1 MTRCE
6 PRAVVVTECAA
17 MNASAHPDLAHR
29 NAQRDDSLRRLLRYA
44 AGHRRTMLLASACS
58 VLNKLFDIA
67 PEILIGVAVDTVVR
81 RDQSTLARMGVG
93 DVKQQVMLLG
103 GLTLV
108 IWICESLFEFCYGV
122 LWRNLAQTVQ
132 HELRSD
138 AYGHVQKLEM
148 SYFENQSSGNLVT
161 ILNDD
166 INQLER
172 FLDGG
177 ANSLIQ
183 VATSTLLVGLVF
195 FYLAPGIAA
204 LAMLPIPI
212 ILLGAFYYRRYAEP
226 LYANVRRQASQ
237 VGARLANNIAGIA
250 TIKSY
255 VAEQREL
262 VSLVAESRAYTEAN
276 ARAIRV
282 SSAFVPL
289 IRMAVLLGFV
299 ATLVIGGFKTV
310 DGALE
315 VGSYSVLVFL
325 TQRLLWPLTN
335 LAQTVDLYQ
344 RAMAS
349 TRRVL
354 DLLETNRRDDHGGAP
369 LAKSQVRGRIEFR
382 DVEFAYEGRERV
394 IQQLSFAI
402 PAGSSAAFVGTTGSG
417 KSTVAKLLLRFYEPS
432 AGEILLD
439 GRALGGIDVS
449 DLRRAIAFVSQD
461 VFLIDGSVADNIAY
475 GSELSDP
482 EKIREAARL
491 AEAEQFILT
500 LPNGFDTQVGE
511 RGQRL
516 SGGQRQRI
524 SLARAILKDAP
535 ILILDEATSAVDNET
550 EAAIQRSLER
560 VAVGRTTLIIAH
572 RLTTIRNAD
581 QVFTLEGGRIV
592 SHRERSSESQPN

>member
-1 MTRCE
+1 
-6 PRAVVVTECAA
+6 
-17 MNASAHPDLAHR
+17 
-29 NAQRDDSLRRLLRYA
+29 
-44 AGHRRTMLLASACS
+44 
-58 VLNKLFDIA
+58 
-67 PEILIGVAVDTVVR
+67 
-81 RDQSTLARMGVG
+81 
-93 DVKQQVMLLG
+93 
-103 GLTLV
+103 
-108 IWICESLFEFCYGV
+108 
-122 LWRNLAQTVQ
+122 
-132 HELRSD
+132 
-138 AYGHVQKLEM
+138 
-148 SYFENQSSGNLVT
+148 
-161 ILNDD
+161 
-166 INQLER
+166 
-172 FLDGG
+172 
-177 ANSLIQ
+177 
-183 VATSTLLVGLVF
+183 
-195 FYLAPGIAA
+195 
-204 LAMLPIPI
+204 
-212 ILLGAFYYRRYAEP
+212 
-226 LYANVRRQASQ
+226 
-237 VGARLANNIAGIA
+237 
-250 TIKSY
+250 
-255 VAEQREL
+255 
-262 VSLVAESRAYTEAN
+262 
-276 ARAIRV
+276 
-282 SSAFVPL
+282 
-289 IRMAVLLGFV
+289 
-299 ATLVIGGFKTV
+299 
-310 DGALE
+310 
-315 VGSYSVLVFL
+315 
-325 TQRLLWPLTN
+325 
-335 LAQTVDLYQ
+335 
-344 RAMAS
+344 
-349 TRRVL
+349 
-354 DLLETNRRDDHGGAP
+354 
-369 LAKSQVRGRIEFR
+369 
-382 DVEFAYEGRERV
+382 V

>member
-1 MTRCE
+1 MISAAPSRLDVPA
-6 PRAVVVTECAA
+6 PRE
-17 MNASAHPDLAHR
+17 
-29 NAQRDDSLRRLLRYA
+29 DSLRRLLRYA
-44 AGHRRTMLLASACS
+44 GRHRRTMLLASLCS

-81 RDQSTLARMGVG
+81 REQSTLARFGLT
-93 DVKQQVMLLG
+93 DVKEQVLLLG

-108 IWICESLFEFCYGV
+108 IWMCESLFEFFYGV

-183 VATSTLLVGLVF
+183 VATSTLLVGAVF
-195 FYLAPGIAA
+195 FYLAPSIAA
-204 LAMLPIPI
+204 LAMLPIPV
-212 ILLGAFYYRRYAEP
+212 ILLGAFYYRRHAEP
-226 LYANVRRQASQ
+226 LYAGVRAQASA
-237 VGARLANNIAGIA
+237 VGARLANNLAGIA

-255 VAEQREL
+255 VAEEREL
-262 VSLVAESRAYTEAN
+262 AALIAESRAYTEAN

-289 IRMAVLLGFV
+289 IRMAVLVGFV
-299 ATLVIGGFKTV
+299 ATLVIGGYKTV
-310 DGALE
+310 DHTLE

-354 DLLETNRRDDHGGAP
+354 DLLETNRRDDHGGRP
-369 LAKSQVRGRIEFR
+369 LAKSDVRGRVQFR
-382 DVEFAYEGRERV
+382 NVDFAYEGRSRV
-394 IQQLSFAI
+394 LEQVSFEV
-402 PAGSSAAFVGTTGSG
+402 PAGTSAAFIGTTGSG
-417 KSTVAKLLLRFYEPS
+417 KSTLVKLLLRFYEPT
-432 AGEILLD
+432 GGDILLD
-439 GRALGGIDVS
+439 ERKLSDIEVS

-461 VFLIDGSVADNIAY
+461 VFLIDGTVAENIAY
-475 GSELSDP
+475 GSDVRDDA
-482 EKIREAARL
+482 KIREAARL
-491 AEAEQFILT
+491 A
-500 LPNGFDTQVGE
+500 
-511 RGQRL
+511 
-516 SGGQRQRI
+516 
-524 SLARAILKDAP
+524 
-535 ILILDEATSAVDNET
+535 
-550 EAAIQRSLER
+550 
-560 VAVGRTTLIIAH
+560 
-572 RLTTIRNAD
+572 
-581 QVFTLEGGRIV
+581 
-592 SHRERSSESQPN
+592 